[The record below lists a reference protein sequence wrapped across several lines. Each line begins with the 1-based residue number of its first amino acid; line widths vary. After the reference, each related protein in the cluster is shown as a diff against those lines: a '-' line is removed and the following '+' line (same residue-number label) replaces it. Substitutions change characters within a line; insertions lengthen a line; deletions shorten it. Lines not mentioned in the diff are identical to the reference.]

1 MSTEL
6 TLDTL
11 ERKLSL
17 VAPRLARRRGR
28 GLDVVLSLAHD
39 GVGGTRICSGG
50 WVDGN
55 RIKSDRSERG
65 RGFDRSFEVS
75 IMDGGEGGGTLVVGN
90 SEKRKQNIVEI
101 FFT

>member
-1 MSTEL
+1 MIWEDAYESVRGSPNSRLIRRSTEL

-28 GLDVVLSLAHD
+28 GFDVVLSLAHD
-39 GVGGTRICSGG
+39 GVGGTRICRGG

-65 RGFDRSFEVS
+65 RGFQS
-75 IMDGGEGGGTLVVGN
+75 
-90 SEKRKQNIVEI
+90 
-101 FFT
+101 